1 MSIEE
6 RRSIRK
12 YTNQPVEKAVIEEVI
27 RAATLAPSAKNR
39 QPWKY
44 LVYAGAEKEKLVD
57 QMEIGLYREREVS
70 PILPESA
77 FGLPDAYNT
86 LRIMRQAPMILV
98 VLNTNGRNPYEEIDT
113 DHRISEICDSL
124 SIGASIENLIL
135 KATEL
140 GLGTLWNCEHLL
152 CVSGAGGV
160 HRNGT
165 SAGERDCAG
174 LSGGG
179 AERKT
184 QKAVGRNSGIHV
196 IIQNKRNRA
205 EILNCYEAK
214 SRGMFYVSFER
225 NGSDGW

>member
-27 RAATLAPSAKNR
+27 RAAALAPSAKNR

-140 GLGTLWNCEHLL
+140 GLGTLWIANTFFAYPELVEYIGTEYQL
-152 CVSGAGGV
+152 VSAIALGYP
-160 HRNGT
+160 
-165 SAGERDCAG
+165 
-174 LSGGG
+174 
-179 AERKT
+179 AEEPNARPRKPLE
-184 QKAVGRNSGIHV
+184 
-196 IIQNKRNRA
+196 
-205 EILNCYEAK
+205 EILEF
-214 SRGMFYVSFER
+214 M
-225 NGSDGW
+225 

>member
-1 MSIEE
+1 MSIEG

-27 RAATLAPSAKNR
+27 RAAALAPSAKNR

-86 LRIMRQAPMILV
+86 LRIMRETPVILV
-98 VLNTNGRNPYEEIDT
+98 VLNTNGRNPYKEIDT
-113 DHRISEICDSL
+113 DRRISEICDSL

-135 KATEL
+135 KAEDL
-140 GLGTLWNCEHLL
+140 GLGTLWIANTFFAYPELVEYIGTEDQL
-152 CVSGAGGV
+152 VSAVALGYP
-160 HRNGT
+160 
-165 SAGERDCAG
+165 
-174 LSGGG
+174 
-179 AERKT
+179 AEAPAARPRKPLE
-184 QKAVGRNSGIHV
+184 
-196 IIQNKRNRA
+196 
-205 EILNCYEAK
+205 EIVEF
-214 SRGMFYVSFER
+214 M
-225 NGSDGW
+225 

>member
-27 RAATLAPSAKNR
+27 QAAALAPSAKNR

-44 LVYAGAEKEKLVD
+44 LVYAGVEKEKLLD

-86 LRIMRQAPMILV
+86 LRIMREAPVILV
-98 VLNTNGRNPYEEIDT
+98 VLNTNGRTPYEEIDT
-113 DHRISEICDSL
+113 DHRISEICDTL

-140 GLGTLWNCEHLL
+140 GLGTLWIANTFFAYPELVEYIGTKYPL
-152 CVSGAGGV
+152 VSAIALGYP
-160 HRNGT
+160 
-165 SAGERDCAG
+165 
-174 LSGGG
+174 
-179 AERKT
+179 AEEPNARPRKPLE
-184 QKAVGRNSGIHV
+184 
-196 IIQNKRNRA
+196 
-205 EILNCYEAK
+205 EILEF
-214 SRGMFYVSFER
+214 M
-225 NGSDGW
+225 

>member
-27 RAATLAPSAKNR
+27 QAAALAPSAKNR

-44 LVYAGAEKEKLVD
+44 LVYAGVEKEKLLD

-86 LRIMRQAPMILV
+86 LRIMREAPVILV
-98 VLNTNGRNPYEEIDT
+98 VLNTNGRTPYEEIDT
-113 DHRISEICDSL
+113 DHRISEICDTL

-140 GLGTLWNCEHLL
+140 GLGTLWIANTFFAYPELVEYIGTEYQL
-152 CVSGAGGV
+152 VSAIALGYP
-160 HRNGT
+160 
-165 SAGERDCAG
+165 
-174 LSGGG
+174 
-179 AERKT
+179 AEEPNARPRKPLE
-184 QKAVGRNSGIHV
+184 
-196 IIQNKRNRA
+196 
-205 EILNCYEAK
+205 EILEF
-214 SRGMFYVSFER
+214 M
-225 NGSDGW
+225 

>member
-27 RAATLAPSAKNR
+27 QAAALAPSAKNR

-44 LVYAGAEKEKLVD
+44 LVYAGVEKEKLLD

-86 LRIMRQAPMILV
+86 LRIMREAPVILV
-98 VLNTNGRNPYEEIDT
+98 VLNTNGRTPYEEIDT
-113 DHRISEICDSL
+113 DHRISEICDTL

-140 GLGTLWNCEHLL
+140 GLGTLWIANTLFAYPELVEYIGTEYQL
-152 CVSGAGGV
+152 VSAIALGYP
-160 HRNGT
+160 
-165 SAGERDCAG
+165 
-174 LSGGG
+174 
-179 AERKT
+179 AEEPNARPRKPL
-184 QKAVGRNSGIHV
+184 G
-196 IIQNKRNRA
+196 
-205 EILNCYEAK
+205 EILEF
-214 SRGMFYVSFER
+214 M
-225 NGSDGW
+225 

>member
-1 MSIEE
+1 MPLRMPGDDTEEKVMSIEG

-27 RAATLAPSAKNR
+27 RAAALAPSAKNR

-86 LRIMRQAPMILV
+86 LRIMREAPVILV
-98 VLNTNGRNPYEEIDT
+98 VLNTNGRNPYKEIDT
-113 DHRISEICDSL
+113 DRRISEICDSL

-135 KATEL
+135 KAEDL
-140 GLGTLWNCEHLL
+140 GLGTLWIANTFFAYPELVEYIGTEDQL
-152 CVSGAGGV
+152 VSAVALGYP
-160 HRNGT
+160 
-165 SAGERDCAG
+165 
-174 LSGGG
+174 
-179 AERKT
+179 AEAPAARPRKPLE
-184 QKAVGRNSGIHV
+184 
-196 IIQNKRNRA
+196 
-205 EILNCYEAK
+205 EIVEF
-214 SRGMFYVSFER
+214 M
-225 NGSDGW
+225 

>member
-27 RAATLAPSAKNR
+27 RAAALAPSAKNR

-86 LRIMRQAPMILV
+86 LRIMREAPVILA

-140 GLGTLWNCEHLL
+140 GLGTLWIANTFFAYPELVEYIGTEYQL
-152 CVSGAGGV
+152 VSAIALGYP
-160 HRNGT
+160 
-165 SAGERDCAG
+165 
-174 LSGGG
+174 
-179 AERKT
+179 AEEPNARPRKPLE
-184 QKAVGRNSGIHV
+184 
-196 IIQNKRNRA
+196 
-205 EILNCYEAK
+205 EILEF
-214 SRGMFYVSFER
+214 M
-225 NGSDGW
+225 

>member
-140 GLGTLWNCEHLL
+140 GLGTLWIANTFFAYPELVEYIGTEHQL
-152 CVSGAGGV
+152 VSAIALV
-160 HRNGT
+160 YP
-165 SAGERDCAG
+165 
-174 LSGGG
+174 
-179 AERKT
+179 AEEPNARPRKPLE
-184 QKAVGRNSGIHV
+184 
-196 IIQNKRNRA
+196 
-205 EILNCYEAK
+205 EILEF
-214 SRGMFYVSFER
+214 M
-225 NGSDGW
+225 